1 MTNLDSTLKSRD
13 ILLSTKVRLVKA
25 MASSVVMCGCDS
37 WTVKKAE
44 CRRIDASELWCCRRL
59 LSPLD
64 CKEIQPVHPKGVHWK
79 DWCWS
84 WSSNTLAAWCEELTH
99 WKRPWCWQ
107 RLKAGGERDHRGWDG
122 WMASLTQWTWVWVDW
137 QLVIDRES
145 WLLQFMGSQRVGYDW
160 ATELNWITCD
170 VEHLFMCLSIY
181 MSSLEKCLFRPSIF
195 LIELLFFF

>member
-64 CKEIQPVHPKGVHWK
+64 CKVIQPVHPKG
-79 DWCWS
+79 DQS
-84 WSSNTLAAWCEELTH
+84 WMFIGRT
-99 WKRPWCWQ
+99 
-107 RLKAGGERDHRGWDG
+107 
-122 WMASLTQWTWVWVDW
+122 
-137 QLVIDRES
+137 
-145 WLLQFMGSQRVGYDW
+145 
-160 ATELNWITCD
+160 D
-170 VEHLFMCLSIY
+170 VEAETPVLWLPDAKS
-181 MSSLEKCLFRPSIF
+181 
-195 LIELLFFF
+195 